1 MKKVV
6 CVALLVGAV
15 TCLYNSV
22 GVVDSGFAGARLL
35 FGRVTSDSLE
45 PGLHWFS
52 PVGGSLAIYD
62 CRESRKD
69 IKMNVYTKDVQS
81 ADFDVTVM
89 YHVDPKRIP
98 DLQNHYGQEYGNK
111 VLVPVVTGV
120 AKEVIGQWE
129 ADQLISGR
137 EKAKN
142 EIFTRVQTAL
152 ANTPILVTNIVLSN
166 IDYSD
171 VFEKAIEEKQVAMQ
185 NAIRAKNRTQEIEEE
200 ARQKLIAAE
209 AEAKALTVR
218 GEALRTNPELAILE
232 AVNKWDG
239 HAPETLVWGGKDLP
253 LMLPLQKKGN

>member
-1 MKKVV
+1 M
-6 CVALLVGAV
+6 
-15 TCLYNSV
+15 
-22 GVVDSGFAGARLL
+22 
-35 FGRVTSDSLE
+35 
-45 PGLHWFS
+45 
-52 PVGGSLAIYD
+52 
-62 CRESRKD
+62 
-69 IKMNVYTKDVQS
+69 
-81 ADFDVTVM
+81 
-89 YHVDPKRIP
+89 
-98 DLQNHYGQEYGNK
+98 
-111 VLVPVVTGV
+111 VTGV

-171 VFEKAIEEKQVAMQ
+171 VFEKAMENIMPVLEVKARRVGGATYQVP
-185 NAIRAKNRTQEIEEE
+185 IRAKNRTQEIEEE

-253 LMLPLQKKGN
+253 LMLPLQKKARCSAE